1 MANSKKE
8 DLRKILLEKRDITSF
23 DLMKIS
29 SKQIQK
35 NLKKIGDFRNAK
47 KIGSYYPIGSEVLT
61 QDIMQE
67 AISQGKEIFLPKVV
81 GNDLIFKKIKDLSSL
96 EKGSFEIMEPK
107 DDCPLAEELE
117 VILVPTVGISRNGV
131 RLGYGYGYYDR
142 FLTKKNTITISL
154 TYAKQIVKT
163 IPQSDNDVKI
173 DWVVTED
180 EYFKILEIS

>member
-1 MANSKKE
+1 
-8 DLRKILLEKRDITSF
+8 
-23 DLMKIS
+23 
-29 SKQIQK
+29 
-35 NLKKIGDFRNAK
+35 
-47 KIGSYYPIGSEVLT
+47 
-61 QDIMQE
+61 
-67 AISQGKEIFLPKVV
+67 
-81 GNDLIFKKIKDLSSL
+81 
-96 EKGSFEIMEPK
+96 MEPK

-142 FLTKKNTITISL
+142 FLAKKNTMTISL

>member
-1 MANSKKE
+1 LANSKKE

-35 NLKKIGDFRNAK
+35 NLKKIGDFRNAN

-81 GNDLIFKKIKDLSSL
+81 GDDLIFKKIKDLSSL
-96 EKGSFEIMEPK
+96 EKGSFDIMEPK

-117 VILVPTVGISRNGV
+117 IILVPTVGISRNGV

-142 FLTKKNTITISL
+142 FLAKKNVMTIAL

>member
-8 DLRKILLEKRDITSF
+8 SLRKILLEKRDATSF
-23 DLMKIS
+23 DLMKIT
-29 SKQIQK
+29 SKQIHK

-81 GNDLIFKKIKDLSSL
+81 GDDLIFKKIRDLSSL

-117 VILVPTVGISRNGV
+117 VILVPTVAISRNGV

-142 FLTKKNTITISL
+142 FLAKKNTMTISL

>member
-1 MANSKKE
+1 LANNKKE
-8 DLRKILLEKRDITSF
+8 SLREILLEKRDGTSF
-23 DLMKIS
+23 DLMKIT

-35 NLKKIGDFRNAK
+35 NLKKIGDFRDAN

-81 GNDLIFKKIKDLSSL
+81 GDDLIFKKIKDLSSL

-117 VILVPTVGISRNGV
+117 VILVPTVGISRNGI

-142 FLTKKNTITISL
+142 FLAKKNTITISL

-173 DWVVTED
+173 DWVVTEN
-180 EYFKILEIS
+180 EFFKIN